1 MDQNE
6 HCLNT
11 QNRTAKLKVKQSFSV
26 KNNKGIVTIPFLLV
40 LTIILFFI
48 LSFFGLT
55 MTFAHISVSQ
65 YMAYSTS
72 RKLFLS
78 STKVDQ
84 QRIAAINHYKNLRGQ
99 FFKPN
104 AHTRTDSG
112 GWFWIE
118 EELPLQ
124 ERTGYLKGYKD
135 SGNPRGGGSAEVE
148 GMFYGAG
155 LQFYSRIVQ
164 FQIPF
169 LIREQKSHG
178 SARVNSYLG
187 REPSQLDCEK
197 FNRARSQEIEQF
209 YSSLPGLNVVV
220 NQGEGEGDNGC

>member
-6 HCLNT
+6 NCLNT
-11 QNRTAKLKVKQSFSV
+11 QNRTAKLTVKKSFSV
-26 KNNKGIVTIPFLLV
+26 KKNRGIVTIPFLLV

-72 RKLFLS
+72 RKLFLAR
-78 STKVDQ
+78 TEANQ
-84 QRIAAINHYKNLRGQ
+84 QRIAAKDHYKNLRGQ

-104 AHTRTDSG
+104 AHTKTGSG
-112 GWFWIE
+112 TWFWIE
-118 EELPLQ
+118 EELSLQ
-124 ERTGYLKGYKD
+124 GRTGYLKGYKD
-135 SGNPRGGGSAEVE
+135 LENPRGGGSVEVE

-155 LQFYSRIVQ
+155 FHFYSRIAQ

-169 LIREQKSHG
+169 LIKEQKSHG
-178 SARVNSYLG
+178 SARVTSFLG
-187 REPSQLDCEK
+187 REPSKLECEN
-197 FNRARSQEIEQF
+197 FNEARGQGIKQF
-209 YSSLPGLNVVV
+209 YLSLPGLNVS
-220 NQGEGEGDNGC
+220 QGEGDNGC